1 MPDQYKVRGVKM
13 DERAVKILYTSIS
26 YDHAVVKIGDNEF
39 VLDATRGLYG
49 NPLDKDDTRYL
60 GLRFGYVSSG
70 AVFWC
75 VEDAQQFLTN
85 KYIEHCEQFGIP
97 EPMHSDFRGLM
108 KYISIDTATKYLN
121 MIEGELMPHGRY
133 SVAKALAHDLH
144 KAESVLS
151 DPISLAR
158 VDKILEIC
166 SNENA

>member
-1 MPDQYKVRGVKM
+1 MN
-13 DERAVKILYTSIS
+13 ERAVQILYTSIS
-26 YDHAVVKIGDNEF
+26 YDHAVVKIGGKEF

-49 NPLDKDDTRYL
+49 NPLVKDDTRYL
-60 GLRFGYVSSG
+60 GLRYGYVSCG
-70 AVFWC
+70 TVFWC

-85 KYIEHCEQFGIP
+85 KYIEHYEQFGLP

-108 KYISIDTATKYLN
+108 KYISIDMATKYLN
-121 MIEGELMPHGRY
+121 MIEGELIPQGRY
-133 SVAKALAHDLH
+133 SVAKALAYDLH

-166 SNENA
+166 SNENE